1 MQASNRHSWIQTGLL
16 GGPSKGFARVISAA
30 FTVNSMISCLMGL
43 CVALLHCHTAT
54 AQDTATSLK
63 TETTKPKDK
72 MHEAWWKD
80 RHQAINNR
88 VQGGDVD
95 LLFIG
100 DSITQGWAGAG
111 KSAWEAHFG
120 KLNAVNLGV
129 NADRTQQVLWRLDN
143 GNIDG
148 IQPKAAV
155 LMIGTNNVHYNTAEE
170 IGVGIAAIV
179 HKLREKLPETKIL
192 VLAIFPRGD
201 RPNDL
206 RNKNAKASE
215 IASKLADN
223 KQIFYM
229 DIGDKFLAS
238 DGAISRQIMPDFL
251 HLSPQG
257 YEIWAQAIDAKIQE
271 LMK

>member
-1 MQASNRHSWIQTGLL
+1 MQAINRRSWIQTASLRS
-16 GGPSKGFARVISAA
+16 PSQGFARLISAVFA
-30 FTVNSMISCLMGL
+30 VNSMISCLMGL

-54 AQDTATSLK
+54 AQDTSVSLK

-80 RHQAINNR
+80 RHQAINQR
-88 VQGGDVD
+88 VQEGNVD

-120 KLNAVNLGV
+120 KLNAVNLGF
-129 NADRTQQVLWRLDN
+129 NGDRTQHVLWRLDN
-143 GNIDG
+143 GNING
-148 IQPKAAV
+148 IHPKAAV
-155 LMIGTNNVHYNTAEE
+155 LMIGTNNVFANTAEE
-170 IGVGIAAIV
+170 SGAGIAAIV

-201 RPNDL
+201 TPHDL
-206 RNKNAKASE
+206 RSKNAKASE

-229 DIGDKFLAS
+229 DIGDKFLAP
-238 DGAISRQIMPDFL
+238 DGVISKQIMPDFL

-257 YEIWAQAIDAKIQE
+257 YEIWARAIDAWLQE
-271 LMK
+271 MMK